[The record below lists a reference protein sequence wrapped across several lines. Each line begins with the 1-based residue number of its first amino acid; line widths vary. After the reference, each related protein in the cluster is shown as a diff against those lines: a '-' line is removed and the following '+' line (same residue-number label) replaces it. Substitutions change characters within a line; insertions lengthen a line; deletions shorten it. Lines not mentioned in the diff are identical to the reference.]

1 MVNGS
6 SLVVIYLMLVHKIIT
21 AGYNHM
27 LKQVYSYIYLSLIP
41 ISHLKGKSNHQKQS
55 GRGTLVGPG
64 ETLAIC

>member
-27 LKQVYSYIYLSLIP
+27 LKQVYSHIYLSLIP
-41 ISHLKGKSNHQKQS
+41 ISHLKGKVTTENNLWKRDTGWSW
-55 GRGTLVGPG
+55 
-64 ETLAIC
+64 